1 LELVSNFNVFEKEK
15 RENLSCSRLHLFDK
29 KIQYNCE
36 ILLQFRRTAFYLN
49 IFKNVIYSSEFA
61 ASLLQS
67 SVSHDPSEIS

>member
-29 KIQYNCE
+29 KIQYNC
-36 ILLQFRRTAFYLN
+36 LN
-49 IFKNVIYSSEFA
+49 ILKNVIYSSEFA